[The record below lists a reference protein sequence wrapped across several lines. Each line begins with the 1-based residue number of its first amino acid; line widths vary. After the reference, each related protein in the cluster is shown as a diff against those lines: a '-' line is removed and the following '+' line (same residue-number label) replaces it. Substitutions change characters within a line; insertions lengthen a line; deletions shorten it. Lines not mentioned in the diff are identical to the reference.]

1 MIDKYLGKRLDGRY
15 EIQELLGVGGMAMV
29 YRAYDNIED
38 RTVAVKILKDEW
50 LGNEDF
56 CRRFKNESKAIAVLS
71 HPNIV
76 KVYDVSF
83 GDLIQYIVMEYV
95 DGISLKEYISQQ
107 KVIRWQEAV
116 HFTLQILRAVQHAHE
131 KGIIHRDLKPQNIM
145 LLADGT
151 IKVTD
156 FGIARFSK
164 NEQRTMT
171 DQAIGSVHYI
181 SPEQAKGEFTDGKT
195 DVYSVGVML
204 YEMTTGSLPFEA
216 DSAVS
221 VAIMQLQNDPIN
233 PRKLNASIPE
243 GLEQITLN
251 AMQKDTFNR
260 YQSAQAMLAD
270 LEEFKL
276 NPAITFDYDSSTT
289 FMDNSSSTIGMVEE
303 PTRFL
308 NPNEIKMGASA
319 ATGGVAV
326 GRYRPSIDLRTEEDD
341 EDAGRKSPIIPIL
354 AGITAAFIIVLLIVV
369 FFWLKNDSNTGNG
382 VPCPD
387 VKGLQFTVAQERYPD
402 FDIIEATTQ
411 YSTEHAAGEIIS
423 QIPVPNKE
431 LKNDRTIKV
440 VVSLGKKSITL
451 ENYTELSL
459 ATVST
464 KLKNLG
470 FTYTTE
476 EIYNDSIAS
485 GYVVKTDPPAETSV
499 EEGTNIVIFV
509 SKGPSPKKVEVPLLK
524 GLKLDKA
531 TEKITEYG
539 LTLGEVKYEPN
550 SQYPTGYVISQ
561 NLTAYTEVSK
571 STPVNLVVSSGKAV
585 SITVTNLPIQDQ
597 PFQLTVWYNNQNA
610 FTSGKISTKGKTP
623 ETASTIISLTRDMFS
638 LDVKKI
644 TVSIKKGE
652 DTALA
657 DYSVDFENGTASLIK
672 QIYKYP
678 ASDSSQ
684 SAGTSNNPNTQE

>member
-50 LGNEDF
+50 LENEDF

-116 HFTLQILRAVQHAHE
+116 HFSVQILRAIQHAHE

-181 SPEQAKGEFTDGKT
+181 SPEQAKGEYTDGKT

-221 VAIMQLQNDPIN
+221 VAIMQLQNEPIN
-233 PRKLNASIPE
+233 PRKLNSSIPE
-243 GLEQITLN
+243 GLEQITLK

-270 LEEFKL
+270 LEEFKA
-276 NPAITFDYDSSTT
+276 NPIITFDYDSSST
-289 FMDNSSSTIGMVEE
+289 FVGGVGLSSTAGTVEE
-303 PTRFL
+303 PTRFI
-308 NPNEIKMGASA
+308 NSNEIKLGAA
-319 ATGGVAV
+319 AAGGAVVTGK
-326 GRYRPSIDLRTEEDD
+326 YRPSIDLRTDEDD

-354 AGITAAFIIVLLIVV
+354 GGITVAFIIVLAIVV
-369 FFWLKNDSNTGNG
+369 FFWLNNDSNTGTG

-387 VKGLQFTVAQERYPD
+387 VRGIQFSVAQERYPE
-402 FDIIEATTQ
+402 FDIVEATTQ
-411 YSTEHAAGEIIS
+411 YSTEHPAGEIIS

-431 LKNDRTIKV
+431 LKNDRTVKV
-440 VVSLGKKSITL
+440 VVSLGPKSVML

-470 FTYTTE
+470 FAYTTE
-476 EIYNDSIAS
+476 EVYNDSIAS
-485 GYVVKTDPPAETSV
+485 GYVVRTDPPAETSV
-499 EEGTNIVIFV
+499 KEGTQIIIFV
-509 SKGPSPKKVEVPLLK
+509 SKGPSPKKVEVPDLK
-524 GLKLDKA
+524 GLKQDKA

-539 LTLGEVKYEPN
+539 LTLGEVTYEP
-550 SQYPTGYVISQ
+550 SAQYPTGYVISQ
-561 NLTAYTEVSK
+561 SVAPNKEVNK
-571 STPVNLVVSSGKAV
+571 STPVNIVVSSGKSV
-585 SITVTNLPIQDQ
+585 SVTVTNLPIQDQ
-597 PFQLTVWYNNQNA
+597 NFTLTVWYNNQIS

-623 ETASTIISLTRDMFS
+623 ETASTIISLTRDMFD
-638 LDVKKI
+638 LDAKKI
-644 TVSIKKGE
+644 TVRIKMGE
-652 DTALA
+652 DTDLA
-657 DYSVDFENGTASLIK
+657 DYSINFEDGTASLIK
-672 QIYKYP
+672 QIYQYP
-678 ASDSSQ
+678 APETPPAEQ
-684 SAGTSNNPNTQE
+684 Q